1 MTLTPPCCSPLKAYW
16 PWAQELPGA
25 RLVNT
30 RYDPRTFT
38 PDAFS
43 ECRILLP
50 PELTDAADKRKTEY
64 LVGRLC
70 AREAVKFVTGYHAA
84 PSLGAD
90 RAPCWPAGTAGS
102 VTHSHG
108 WAAAIVAS
116 SQHYLSLGLDAEALL
131 SDSRATK
138 LAQKIL
144 TIPERQ
150 RFRSELAQRPGQ
162 LITLAFSVKESLFK
176 ALYPLTRKRFYFED
190 AELLECSVAGR
201 AQVRLLKNLSE
212 DWRAG
217 QQLTA
222 WFSQQDGRLLS
233 LVTVAVD
240 DVGSASGHTSTSLLK
255 DKRG

>member
-1 MTLTPPCCSPLKAYW
+1 MGGFPPFCSTLEAYW

-30 RYDPRTFT
+30 RYDPRAFT

-43 ECRILLP
+43 DCQILLP
-50 PELTDAADKRKTEY
+50 PALTEAADKRKTEY
-64 LVGRLC
+64 LVGRMC
-70 AREAVKFVTGYHAA
+70 ARAAVKYITGHHAA

-90 RAPCWPAGTAGS
+90 RAPCWPAGTVGS

-144 TIPERQ
+144 TTPERQ

-176 ALYPLTRKRFYFED
+176 ALYPLTKKRFYFED
-190 AELLECSVAGR
+190 AELLEWTGAGR
-201 AQVRLLKNLSE
+201 AKMRLLTDLSRE
-212 DWRAG
+212 WRAG

-222 WFSQQDGRLLS
+222 WFSQQDGRLLT

-240 DVGSASGHTSTSLLK
+240 DVGAASSQTTTSHLEN
-255 DKRG
+255 KRA

>member
-1 MTLTPPCCSPLKAYW
+1 MTRLPLCCSPLDDHW
-16 PWAQELPGA
+16 PWAQELAGT

-30 RYDPRTFT
+30 RYDPRAFT
-38 PDAFS
+38 ADAFPD
-43 ECRILLP
+43 CQILLP

-64 LVGRLC
+64 LAGRIC
-70 AREAVKFVTGYHAA
+70 ARAAVKYITGHAA
-84 PSLGAD
+84 APALGAD
-90 RAPCWPAGTAGS
+90 RAPSWPTGTAGS

-108 WAAAIVAS
+108 WAAAIVAHRH
-116 SQHYLSLGLDAEALL
+116 HYLSLGLDAEALL

-144 TIPERQ
+144 TKPERQ
-150 RFRSELAQRPGQ
+150 RFRSELSARPGE

-190 AELLECSVAGR
+190 AELLEWTEGGYAT
-201 AQVRLLKNLSE
+201 VRLLTDLSR

-222 WFSQQDGRLLS
+222 WHHEQDGRLLS
-233 LVTVAVD
+233 LVPVAVD
-240 DVGSASGHTSTSLLK
+240 QTC
-255 DKRG
+255 